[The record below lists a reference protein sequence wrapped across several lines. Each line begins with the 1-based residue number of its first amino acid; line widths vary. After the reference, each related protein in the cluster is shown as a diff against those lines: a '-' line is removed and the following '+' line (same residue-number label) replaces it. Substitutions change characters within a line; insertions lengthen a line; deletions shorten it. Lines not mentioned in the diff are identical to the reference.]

1 MASDK
6 SANRVTF
13 PGSMGQELRGDL
25 HLPAGEPRAFAIV
38 AHCFTCSKDS
48 HAASR
53 ISAALT
59 GAGFAVLRFDFTGLG
74 ASDGDFADTTFGS
87 NIEDLE
93 AAAAWLADNYEG
105 PQLLVGHSLGGAA
118 AIAAGGRLESV
129 RAVATIG
136 APSSPDHVMHLMDGD
151 MDADAGSP
159 EDMLEVNIGGR
170 PFNIRRSFIADLNSQ
185 PHCERLGSLGK
196 ALLVMHSPTDQTVGV
211 DEARVI
217 FESARHP
224 KSFVALDGADHLL
237 SNRADSVFAASIIAS
252 WADRYLGQEDP
263 AAKASQPESGDEEP
277 ATLTVAEMDVE
288 GFLHQA
294 QVRHHRWAIDEPV
307 SVGGDDAGPTPYE
320 VLLSGLGACTSMTM
334 RMYARRKGWEFG
346 ATTVTLEHARVHAR
360 DIEDCESAKGM
371 VDKITRT
378 INFAEGIPEDQQK
391 ALLAIADKCPVH
403 RTLEGEIVV
412 VTETAV

>member
-118 AIAAGGRLESV
+118 AMPPV
-129 RAVATIG
+129 
-136 APSSPDHVMHLMDGD
+136 
-151 MDADAGSP
+151 
-159 EDMLEVNIGGR
+159 
-170 PFNIRRSFIADLNSQ
+170 ADLNQCGLWRPS
-185 PHCERLGSLGK
+185 
-196 ALLVMHSPTDQTVGV
+196 AL
-211 DEARVI
+211 
-217 FESARHP
+217 RHRP
-224 KSFVALDGADHLL
+224 ITS
-237 SNRADSVFAASIIAS
+237 
-252 WADRYLGQEDP
+252 
-263 AAKASQPESGDEEP
+263 
-277 ATLTVAEMDVE
+277 
-288 GFLHQA
+288 
-294 QVRHHRWAIDEPV
+294 
-307 SVGGDDAGPTPYE
+307 
-320 VLLSGLGACTSMTM
+320 CT
-334 RMYARRKGWEFG
+334 
-346 ATTVTLEHARVHAR
+346 
-360 DIEDCESAKGM
+360 
-371 VDKITRT
+371 
-378 INFAEGIPEDQQK
+378 
-391 ALLAIADKCPVH
+391 
-403 RTLEGEIVV
+403 
-412 VTETAV
+412 